1 MEGEATTL
9 FPNLNA
15 DLRRS
20 GEITTAEGTPGK
32 SGALRV
38 FLVLVPILLLS
49 LALTGCTGA
58 NLINWGS
65 GWTVTATS
73 DGVVYV
79 VTRQGEVLA
88 LDVNESGTSRGS
100 EQLNWRFA
108 LDGDDRLR
116 GAFGKP
122 AIGDELVYVG
132 EKGDG
137 KGKEGRLFALRKD
150 RASTTLRP
158 DLGEWVRSIEG
169 GIVGGAALSNDLVLV
184 ASDDKTIYAF
194 DKITG
199 RLQWRFPTEGRIWST
214 PTVRDEVAYVGAM
227 DRYVY
232 AISLEP
238 DLNLAD
244 RLLWRYK
251 TGGAVLTNPLL
262 LDDMVIVGS
271 LDKKLYALKAT
282 TTNPGGQLA
291 WSEPFEGDDWFWA
304 GPISNGENIYAAT
317 MSGSLYAVD
326 KNGIAIWGVPFKAD
340 SPIVSTPV
348 LLGENLVVATDGGRL
363 FLLSALS
370 GEKLEIFKDL
380 DTGIKASLS
389 AQGSTV
395 VVGAQ
400 NNVVHGYNVD
410 QWVEK
415 WSFETNK

>member
-1 MEGEATTL
+1 MEGKATTL

-20 GEITTAEGTPGK
+20 HEIAPAESTPGK
-32 SGALRV
+32 SGGLSV

-88 LDVNESGTSRGS
+88 LDINESGTLRGS
-100 EQLNWRFA
+100 EQVKWRFA
-108 LDGDDRLR
+108 LDDEKLR
-116 GAFGKP
+116 GTFGKP
-122 AIGDELVYVG
+122 AVGEELVYVG

-150 RASTTLRP
+150 RDSTTLRA
-158 DLGEWVRSIEG
+158 DLGEWGISIEG
-169 GIVGGAALSNDLVLV
+169 GIVGGPALSNDLVLV
-184 ASDDKTIYAF
+184 ASDDQTLYAF
-194 DKITG
+194 DNITG
-199 RLQWRFPTEGRIWST
+199 RLQWRFLTEGRIWST
-214 PTVRDEVAYVGAM
+214 PTVKDEVAYVGAM

-238 DLNLAD
+238 DLNVAE
-244 RLLWRYK
+244 RLIWKYK
-251 TGGAVLTNPLL
+251 TGGAVVTKPLL

-282 TTNPGGQLA
+282 TTNPGGELA
-291 WSEPFEGDDWFWA
+291 WLEPFEGDDWFWA
-304 GPISNGENIYAAT
+304 DPISNGENIFAAT

-326 KNGIAIWGVPFKAD
+326 KNGNAVWGIPFKAD
-340 SPIVSTPV
+340 SPIVSTPA

-380 DTGIKASLS
+380 DTRIKASLS

-415 WSFETNK
+415 WSFRTKK